1 MGIPDNGAMG
11 NPGVVIALTAGTANL
26 SMAAI
31 HFAIARAPGWRIAR
45 LFAGM
50 ALTAGLYN
58 ILNAVYCI
66 AGMSDA
72 VYLAAGRLSYLV
84 GTVHAVLWL
93 VYAYSDGNGSLRTA
107 PRSIRWVAASAG
119 VAGLV
124 FAATGWL
131 LKASVSTVSVAWAGV
146 SYAYPLPTALGDVY
160 GFLVL
165 ALPAAAVLQLMRRF
179 RRGERFLG
187 WQLGVFDV
195 ALLFAI
201 EEVLVAN
208 RILNFPSLLDFGFL
222 LLVMPFSW
230 QIVCR
235 VINDARRLRELSE
248 HLETEVL
255 RRTDERDQVRK
266 ALAKAEGDIS
276 DLVASLD
283 AIVWEADAPTLEV
296 TFVSEG
302 AKRLLGYS
310 TDRGRQSVS
319 WHRHVHPDDRERVL
333 ASTSVAAR
341 SNRTVSIEYRM
352 LATDGRIHWF
362 RDYVHPVGSPTTS
375 PNRLRGITVDVTE
388 SRHVH
393 EALLESE
400 ERFRSMFENATVGI
414 YRTTSDGR
422 ILMANPA
429 LISLLGYSSFEE
441 LAQRNLEE
449 DGFEPSYPRSTFRNL
464 LESQGVVTGLE
475 AAWTRLDGSVVFVNE
490 SAKAVRATD
499 GSVLY
504 YDGVVEDCTQRKRA
518 EDALRESEERFRNIA
533 DTCPVIIWYG
543 SPDRQI
549 TFLNKQA
556 AIFTGRDMDEILGSG
571 WVEHVHP
578 DDMARLDITIA
589 SAVAGHHSFETE
601 FRLRRHD
608 GEYRWVLDA
617 AIPRF
622 VGNVFAGHMGI
633 VVDITDLKRNQEQ
646 VLATQKLESLGVLAS
661 GIAHDFNNM
670 LGGILAQSELALSEI
685 PAGSPVAEG
694 VNSIKTVA
702 LRAAEIVSQLLA
714 YAGEEG
720 TSFEPVDL
728 SRLVGEMLELLG
740 VSISKQAVLKTDLAE
755 NLPAVLANAPQIRQ
769 IVMNLVTNASEA
781 LLEGG
786 GVITVAT
793 ALVCRDPGSVAKSG
807 TDLSDRNYIRLEV
820 GDTGCGIRE
829 EIQARIFDPFFTT
842 KFAGRGLG
850 LASVQ
855 GIVRNHD
862 GTIKVVSAPGQG
874 TRIAVLLPCAHERTG
889 GNHDIGEP
897 NLADKDNAP
906 RATVLFVE
914 DEETLRIPTS
924 KMLRRRGLSVL
935 EAGDGHAAVD
945 LFRANQSAIGV
956 VLLDLTLPGMSGTDV
971 LAEVRRIRPDVK
983 VILTTAYSE
992 EVAVNAVGGQ
1002 RDWAFIRKPY
1012 KITDLAKLVRDV
1024 LSA

>member
-1 MGIPDNGAMG
+1 MVNAGI
-11 NPGVVIALTAGTANL
+11 VIALTAAAVNL
-26 SMAAI
+26 SMAALQ
-31 HFAIARAPGWRIAR
+31 FAIARAPGWRIAR

-58 ILNAVYCI
+58 ILNSVYCI

-72 VYLAAGRLSYLV
+72 VYLAAGRLSYLT
-84 GTVHAVLWL
+84 GTFHAVLWL
-93 VYAYSDGNGSLRTA
+93 MYAYSDGNGSLRKA
-107 PRSIRWVAASAG
+107 PRWVRWVAASAG
-119 VAGLV
+119 AVGLV
-124 FAATGWL
+124 FAATGGL
-131 LKASVSTVSVAWAGV
+131 VTARVSLVSVVWAGV
-146 SYAYPLPTALGDVY
+146 TYAYPMTTAVGDVY

-165 ALPAAAVLQLMRRF
+165 ALPVAAVLHLTRRF

-187 WQLGVFDV
+187 WQLGVFAAV
-195 ALLFAI
+195 LLFAM

-208 RILNFPSLLDFGFL
+208 RILHFLSLLDFGFL
-222 LLVMPFSW
+222 LLVIPFSW
-230 QIVCR
+230 QVVYR
-235 VINDARRLRELSE
+235 VINDARMLRDLSD

-266 ALAKAEGDIS
+266 ALAKAEGEVS

-296 TFVSEG
+296 TFASDG

-310 TDRGRQSVS
+310 TDGQGQQPVS

-333 ASTSVAAR
+333 ASTAEAVR
-341 SNRTVSIEYRM
+341 SNRKVSIEYRM
-352 LATDGRIHWF
+352 LAADGRIHWF
-362 RDYVHPVGSPTTS
+362 RDYVHPAASPTAS

-388 SRHVH
+388 SRHAH

-414 YRTTSDGR
+414 YRTTPSGR
-422 ILMANPA
+422 ILMANPT
-429 LISLLGYSSFEE
+429 LISLLGCSSFEE
-441 LAQRNLEE
+441 LAQRNLEK
-449 DGFEPSYPRSTFRNL
+449 DGFEPSYPRSAFRTL

-475 AAWTRLDGSVVFVNE
+475 AAWTRRDGSVVFVNE

-504 YDGVVEDCTQRKRA
+504 YDGIVEDCTQRRRA

-543 SPDRQI
+543 GPDRQI

-556 AIFTGRDMDEILGSG
+556 ATFCGRDLEELLGSG
-571 WVEHVHP
+571 WVEQVHP
-578 DDMARLDITIA
+578 DDMACLDLTLA
-589 SAVAGHHSFETE
+589 SAIAGRQSFQTE
-601 FRLRRHD
+601 VRLRRHD
-608 GEYRWVLDA
+608 GEYCWMLDTA
-617 AIPRF
+617 VPRL
-622 VGNVFAGHMGI
+622 VGGVYAGHMGI

-694 VNSIKTVA
+694 VNSIKTIA

-714 YAGEEG
+714 YAGEQ
-720 TSFEPVDL
+720 SSRFEPVDL

-755 NLPAVLANAPQIRQ
+755 NLPAVLANAPQMRQ

-781 LLEGG
+781 LVEGR

-793 ALVCRDPGSVAKSG
+793 ALVCGDLGPVAKDG
-807 TDLSDRNYIRLEV
+807 TDGSAHDHVRLEV
-820 GDTGCGIRE
+820 SDTGCGMSQ

-850 LASVQ
+850 LPSVQ
-855 GIVRNHD
+855 GIVRSHD
-862 GTIKVVSAPGQG
+862 GTIQVVSAPGRG
-874 TRIAVLLPCAHERTG
+874 TRIAVLLPCAHERAG
-889 GNHDIGEP
+889 GNHNAGEP
-897 NLADKDNAP
+897 TFADKDDAP
-906 RATVLFVE
+906 RGTVLFVE
-914 DEETLRIPTS
+914 DEEALQIPTS
-924 KMLRRRGLSVL
+924 KMLRKHGFSVL
-935 EAGDGHAAVD
+935 EAGDGRAAVD
-945 LFRANQSAIGV
+945 LFRTHESRIGV
-956 VLLDLTLPGMSGTDV
+956 VLLDLTLPGMGGKDV

-992 EVAVNAVGGQ
+992 EMAVNAVGGQ
-1002 RDWAFIRKPY
+1002 REWAFIRKPY
-1012 KITDLAKLVRDV
+1012 RITDLAKLIRDV